1 MTPVTLRP
9 AHPDDIEFIV
19 ALETREEFVPFVG
32 QWTADKHLEE
42 LNNPDKRYYLFEN
55 TTGERLGFAIL
66 AGLAGAHD
74 AILLVRVV
82 LSSPGQGLGRVALEA
97 LMAEV
102 FDHLGANRLWLDVF
116 DFNARAIHVYEGV
129 GFKHEGVMREAFKRD
144 DNYCNLVL
152 MSILRKEWDEQ
163 R

>member
-19 ALETREEFVPFVG
+19 ALETREEFVPLVG

-55 TTGERLGFAIL
+55 PTGERLGFAIL
-66 AGLAGAHD
+66 AGLAEPHD
-74 AILLVRVV
+74 AILLLRIV

-116 DFNARAIHVYEGV
+116 DFNARAIHVYEGL

-144 DNYCNLVL
+144 DSYCNLVS

>member
-1 MTPVTLRP
+1 MTPVILRS
-9 AHPDDIEFIV
+9 ATPDDIEFIV
-19 ALETREEFVPFVG
+19 ALETREEFVHLVA

-66 AGLAGAHD
+66 AGLAEPND
-74 AILLVRVV
+74 AILLLRIV

-97 LMAEV
+97 LLAEV

-116 DFNARAIHVYEGV
+116 DFNARAIHVYEGL

-144 DNYCNLVL
+144 DSYCNLVS